1 MHAHLFTQPNTQ
13 PNNCHVEEL
22 SHTSEIGLRVR
33 ADAPEQ
39 LFACCAHAMFGLLRV
54 QPDTQRP
61 AQRHHVTITSLD
73 GESLMVDWLSELL
86 YLHETSGAIFEEY
99 TILRWTPT
107 HLEADI
113 VGYPPA
119 TPPTMH
125 IKAVTYHQLFIQAN
139 ATGWLAQM
147 YFDI

>member
-1 MHAHLFTQPNTQ
+1 MHAQQSEDLNS
-13 PNNCHVEEL
+13 CHIEEL
-22 SHTSEIGLRVR
+22 GHTSEIGLRVR

-39 LFACCAHAMFGLLRV
+39 LFACAAQAMFSLLRIH
-54 QPDTQRP
+54 PDRARP

-86 YLHETSGAIFEEY
+86 YLHETSGAIFGEY

-107 HLEADI
+107 HLEADV
-113 VGYPPA
+113 VGYPPI

-125 IKAVTYHQLFIQAN
+125 IKAVTYHQLRIQAK
-139 ATGWLAQM
+139 ADGWLAQM